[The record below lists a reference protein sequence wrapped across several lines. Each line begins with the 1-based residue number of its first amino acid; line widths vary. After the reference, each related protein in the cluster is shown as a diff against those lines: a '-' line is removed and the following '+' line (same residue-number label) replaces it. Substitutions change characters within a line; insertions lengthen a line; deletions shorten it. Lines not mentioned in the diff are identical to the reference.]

1 MGLGSLC
8 SVAQSS
14 SGETWQGVG
23 TSANMNV
30 SEVLASVAFEM
41 TGHKKAEYA
50 IVDPHDHLNMLP
62 STNDSY
68 PTAIKVAFI
77 LRTDK
82 LIAELEKLAA
92 SFRAKGDAF
101 VDIVKM
107 GWTELRHTGE
117 ENPDSPA
124 DQ

>member
-1 MGLGSLC
+1 
-8 SVAQSS
+8 
-14 SGETWQGVG
+14 
-23 TSANMNV
+23 
-30 SEVLASVAFEM
+30 
-41 TGHKKAEYA
+41 
-50 IVDPHDHLNMLP
+50 MLP

-77 LRTDK
+77 LRTDQ

-107 GWTELRHTGE
+107 GRTELRHPGE
-117 ENPDSPA
+117 ENPDRPA

>member
-1 MGLGSLC
+1 VRLRSLC

-14 SGETWQGVG
+14 SGKTWQGAG
-23 TSANMNV
+23 TSANMNGN
-30 SEVLASVAFEM
+30 EVLASVAFEM

-62 STNDSY
+62 SMNDSY
-68 PTAIKVAFI
+68 PTAIRVAFI

-117 ENPDSPA
+117 ENPDRPA